1 MNASISRQQGSED
14 RHCLVLTIEAG
25 QVVCPSRG
33 IRDIESCF
41 ACRRFGG
48 LSRGGELRCAGRT
61 SLADLAIVGVVRAWG
76 A

>member
-14 RHCLVLTIEAG
+14 RHGLVLTIEAG

-41 ACRRFGG
+41 A
-48 LSRGGELRCAGRT
+48 
-61 SLADLAIVGVVRAWG
+61 DLAIVGVVRAWG